1 MADFGDPH
9 HDDDLAKAIIDA
21 NTAIDNLTR
30 TISHWELNLHCLCWD
45 PVSISQEFSE
55 VRTGLDVLREILQG
69 TASGETPDK
78 SNVGCSLL
86 CDSDIHS
93 WRSHLYARVIH

>member
-30 TISHWELNLHCLCWD
+30 TISHWELNLHCLC
-45 PVSISQEFSE
+45 
-55 VRTGLDVLREILQG
+55 
-69 TASGETPDK
+69 
-78 SNVGCSLL
+78 
-86 CDSDIHS
+86 
-93 WRSHLYARVIH
+93 